1 MRGTRYNAQTKKLA
15 EEWRSSGKTYTEI
28 RKRFG
33 IPKSTLSVW
42 FGKKYA
48 GIFTREKQL
57 AHLAATRLLAIAA
70 IKRRVKTQNK
80 LIQEKIT
87 SEIQTY
93 PLGNIGLQKSIL
105 AALYWAEGSK
115 HSKMSGLKFANT
127 DPALLRLFITLLRN
141 CFHPDEKQF
150 HVILHLH
157 HYHSVKKCKDFW
169 SKCLDIP
176 LTQFWKTYF
185 KKRSVTKRFRKNFVG
200 ICFLYHSNS
209 TIRKEMMEL
218 GHQLQECVAP

>member
-1 MRGTRYNAQTKKLA
+1 MRGTLYTTHIKKLA
-15 EEWRSSGKTYTEI
+15 EKWRSSGKTYSEI

-57 AHLAATRLLAIAA
+57 THLAATRPLAIAA
-70 IKRRVKTQNK
+70 IKKRIRNENQSIK
-80 LIQEKIT
+80 EKIS
-87 SEIQTY
+87 SEIKNY
-93 PLGNIGLQKSIL
+93 PLENIGLQKSVL

-115 HSKMSGLKFANT
+115 HSGMSGLKFANT

-141 CFHPDEKQF
+141 CFHPDEKRF

-157 HYHSVKKCKDFW
+157 YYHSIKECKNLW
-169 SKCLDIP
+169 SKQLDIP
-176 LTQFWKTYF
+176 LTQFWKTYL
-185 KKRSVTKRFRKNFVG
+185 KKRSVTKRYRKNFMG

-209 TIRKEMMEL
+209 IIRKEMMEL
-218 GHQLQECVAP
+218 GYQLQRHIAP